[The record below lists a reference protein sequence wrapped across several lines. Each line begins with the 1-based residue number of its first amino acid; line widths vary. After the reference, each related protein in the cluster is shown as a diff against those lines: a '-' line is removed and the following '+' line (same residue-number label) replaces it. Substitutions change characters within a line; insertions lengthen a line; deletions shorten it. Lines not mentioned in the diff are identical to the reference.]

1 MSNRQLEC
9 WYGSLRPFCVGSAP
23 NPGMRLATLLTRITR
38 ERCLY
43 HQRLIYMCGGCGC
56 ARRILLVGPSDTSP
70 HIETWTQKDF
80 TAISHDLTVTWLIT
94 IVFGIFACFIL
105 GANGWGRRG
114 GDTIKRGGNG
124 ESNGADIEEG
134 SKSLPPQVRWL
145 PVGPPPVSRSLPTPR
160 DLPAPLLP
168 ASQLLFFLKKYFL
181 KILFVCYG
189 TLYLTHF
196 KTVKIKKIIH
206 LILVLKFII
215 SPHFSILWYPF
226 SACNFFCIFLL
237 KKKVSCD
244 RSFRWDR
251 MVRWKA
257 YIYYYF
263 CINHRYSVEFYPVD

>member
-1 MSNRQLEC
+1 MGGGGGEETQSREGGTEKVTVQISRRDP
-9 WYGSLRPFCVGSAP
+9 SLCPHRFAGCQWAP
-23 NPGMRLATLLTRITR
+23 HRSPAL
-38 ERCLY
+38 
-43 HQRLIYMCGGCGC
+43 
-56 ARRILLVGPSDTSP
+56 SP
-70 HIETWTQKDF
+70 HHVICLHP
-80 TAISHDLTVTWLIT
+80 S
-94 IVFGIFACFIL
+94 
-105 GANGWGRRG
+105 
-114 GDTIKRGGNG
+114 
-124 ESNGADIEEG
+124 
-134 SKSLPPQVRWL
+134 SLPL
-145 PVGPPPVSRSLPTPR
+145 NYY
-160 DLPAPLLP
+160 
-168 ASQLLFFLKKYFL
+168 FFFKKYFL